1 MEKSQ
6 MIILFSFFEKQSLD
20 MPYYKYDEK
29 AKEEKIREVSKYLY
43 NFPDYELY
51 DLEELFSNDN
61 YDI

>member
-6 MIILFSFFEKQSLD
+6 MIILFSFLDKKNLD
-20 MPYYKYDEK
+20 MSYHKYDEK

-43 NFPDYELY
+43 NFPDYESY
-51 DLEELFSNDN
+51 DLEEKFSNDN